1 MKKRRI
7 RATMLTIQ
15 DILIKAMISRFCKS
29 MYLSYFNHLLVT
41 GRGDQFACANQEEC
55 IHASYFLYDK
65 FLKQP
70 LLRMHAVNEH
80 FEISRVY

>member
-1 MKKRRI
+1 M
-7 RATMLTIQ
+7 
-15 DILIKAMISRFCKS
+15 S
-29 MYLSYFNHLLVT
+29 FNHLLVT
-41 GRGDQFACANQEEC
+41 GRGDQFARANQEEC

-70 LLRMHAVNEH
+70 LLRMHAVNER